1 MKDKNSLRKWETA
14 LLLSLCVA
22 LCLGTWASAASGRVS
37 AQLVRLHVI
46 AHSDAPEEQSVKL
59 TVRDNVLEYLEP
71 KLESAGS
78 AVEAREIITKNL
90 DGIKRAAEN
99 VSEGRPVSV
108 ELGEEYYPTR
118 DYDGFSLPAGKYQ
131 SLRVTLGSG
140 EGHNWWCVVFPPL
153 CLTAAETEAAF
164 EELDDGTRAIISD
177 DGGGVVFKFRLLELW
192 GELMELLGLD

>member
-78 AVEAREIITKNL
+78 AVEAREIISKNL

-108 ELGEEYYPTR
+108 KLGEEYYPTR

-177 DGGGVVFKFRLLELW
+177 DGGGVVFKFRILELW

>member
-108 ELGEEYYPTR
+108 KLGEEYYPTR

-177 DGGGVVFKFRLLELW
+177 DGGSVVFKFRILELW

>member
-59 TVRDNVLEYLEP
+59 TVRDSVLEYLEP

-78 AVEAREIITKNL
+78 AVEAREIISKNL

>member
-78 AVEAREIITKNL
+78 AVEAREIIYENL

-177 DGGGVVFKFRLLELW
+177 DGGGVVFKFRILELW

>member
-78 AVEAREIITKNL
+78 AVEAREIIYENL

-108 ELGEEYYPTR
+108 KLGEEYYPTR

-177 DGGGVVFKFRLLELW
+177 DGGGVVFKFRILELW

>member
-71 KLESAGS
+71 NLESAGS
-78 AVEAREIITKNL
+78 AVEAREIISKNL

>member
-78 AVEAREIITKNL
+78 AVEAREIISKNL

-108 ELGEEYYPTR
+108 ALGEEYYPTR

>member
-108 ELGEEYYPTR
+108 KLGEEYYPTR

-177 DGGGVVFKFRLLELW
+177 DGGGVVFKFRILELW

>member
-59 TVRDNVLEYLEP
+59 TVRDSVLEYLEP

-78 AVEAREIITKNL
+78 AVEAREIISKNL

-164 EELDDGTRAIISD
+164 EELGDGTRAIISD